1 MTAPINGP
9 RGLAREERTDQ
20 RPEGYAEGHSVD
32 ERHPARVYL
41 DHNASS
47 PVTPTVA
54 RELRA
59 FVEGFWG
66 NAGAMHPDGSAARDA
81 IEAARKRVADAI
93 GGAAHEVTFTSGG
106 TESNNWALFGVSG
119 AAPPERRHLVVGRHE
134 HLSVL
139 RSAEELERRGFEVTW
154 LDPKPDGA
162 LDVADLDAAVRDDTL
177 LVCVMFANN
186 ETGILQPVEHASRLA
201 RERGALL
208 FVDAGCGGGKV
219 RVDAGTRG
227 CDLLSVSGHKLHA
240 PKGVGAL
247 WVREGVRIAPLVHG
261 CGQQGGLR
269 SGTENT
275 MGAVALGAAM
285 EAYAGRSAAGAV
297 TRGLRETLWEGVAV
311 CAGVASLA
319 RARREAL
326 WTGIQALGVGAE
338 RNGAGPDLPNTLSI
352 WFPGQDA
359 LDLQARL
366 GAAGL
371 SVAAQLGAGRSPS
384 HVLVAMG
391 ASDERA
397 RQSLRFSVG
406 STTTEPEIQ
415 AALDVLA
422 RVLEPIPDA
431 DRSHDP
437 SPQGRAR

>member
-106 TESNNWALFGVSG
+106 TESNNWALFGVAG

-208 FVDAGCGGGKV
+208 FVDAVCGVGKV
-219 RVDAGTRG
+219 RVDAGTLG

-297 TRGLRETLWEGVAV
+297 TRGLRETLWEGV
-311 CAGVASLA
+311 
-319 RARREAL
+319 R
-326 WTGIQALGVGAE
+326 ALGVGAE
-338 RNGAGPDLPNTLSI
+338 RNGHGLDLPNTLSI

>member
-1 MTAPINGP
+1 MTQSSDVPQ
-9 RGLAREERTDQ
+9 RLAREGE
-20 RPEGYAEGHSVD
+20 VD
-32 ERHPARVYL
+32 ASRSEARSETPHLARIYL
-41 DHNASS
+41 DHNAST
-47 PVTPTVA
+47 PVTPAVA

-66 NAGAMHPDGSAARDA
+66 NAGASHPDGAAARDA
-81 IEAARKRVADAI
+81 IEAARSRVAHAL

-106 TESNNWALFGVSG
+106 TESNNWALFGVAG

-154 LDPKPDGA
+154 LDPGPDGA
-162 LDVADLDAAVRDDTL
+162 LSVSDLDAAVRDDTL
-177 LVCVMFANN
+177 LVCLMLANN
-186 ETGILQPVEHASRLA
+186 ETGILQPISEASRIA
-201 RERGALL
+201 RERGALC
-208 FVDAGCGGGKV
+208 FVDGVCGVGKV
-219 RVDAGTRG
+219 KVDVRSLG

-247 WVREGVRIAPLVHG
+247 WVRSGASIAPLVHG

-285 EAYAGRSAAGAV
+285 EEYASPSAADP
-297 TRGLRETLWEGVAV
+297 
-311 CAGVASLA
+311 AGDASPA
-319 RARREAL
+319 RALREAL

-359 LDLQARL
+359 LDLQVRL

-371 SVAAQLGAGRSPS
+371 SVAAQRGAGGSPS
-384 HVLVAMG
+384 HVLRAMG
-391 ASDERA
+391 ADADRA

-406 STTTEPEIQ
+406 STTTEPEIR
-415 AALDVLA
+415 AALDVLQ
-422 RVLEPIPDA
+422 RVLEP
-431 DRSHDP
+431 RTET
-437 SPQGRAR
+437 SPTVLPR